1 MAAACASP
9 NVSHA
14 SEKAAEASSARVRV
28 GQNVD
33 LVSVM
38 LTLVIGGV
46 VGYVGLQVM
55 STTAE
60 QTALTQNDTFY
71 TASQNLTDGISGA
84 FGQLGI
90 VFTVIILTVI
100 VAYLTLMRGR

>member
-1 MAAACASP
+1 
-9 NVSHA
+9 
-14 SEKAAEASSARVRV
+14 
-28 GQNVD
+28 
-33 LVSVM
+33 M

-60 QTALTQNDTFY
+60 QTALTSGDKFY
-71 TASQNLTDGISGA
+71 NASESLTDGISGA